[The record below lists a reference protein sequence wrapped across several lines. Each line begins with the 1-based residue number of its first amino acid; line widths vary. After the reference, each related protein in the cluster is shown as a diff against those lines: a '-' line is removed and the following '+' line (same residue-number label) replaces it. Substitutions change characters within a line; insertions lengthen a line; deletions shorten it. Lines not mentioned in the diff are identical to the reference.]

1 MKLPRRTARPRAP
14 LHLRSRVLRVALG
27 AGLPWALASLAACA
41 GTDQA
46 SVSTVAGT
54 PTDAARQTT
63 TDSAGGAIATPVG
76 VTATAATTPPRPS
89 GPSIATF
96 TSGDSAAPVVKG
108 LYVNR
113 FAAQSSRRMRQLI
126 AMADSTEV
134 NALVIDLKDEFGLN
148 YVSRDAAVNRN
159 AGDPDKGKIRDVRAL
174 TDTLRAHKILP
185 IARIV
190 VFKDPWAAKANPD
203 HVIRKPDGGI
213 WIDKAGN
220 VWVNPY
226 DRYIWEYNLK
236 VAEEAVA
243 LGFGEIQFDY
253 IRFPEPYKSL
263 PPQVFAGA
271 NGVSKPDAI
280 ANFLKEAN
288 ARLDKLGV
296 RVTADVFGLT
306 TTVGGP
312 LEVAQHWERLA
323 PVTDVLLPMTY
334 PSHYPRGSFGVAR
347 PNADPYTIQKMA
359 IAKAKERNA
368 KLGIT
373 GERVRPWIQAF
384 TLGAPAYDGSHVRE
398 QIRGINDAGYQG
410 WVLWHPGSKYEP
422 FLSGLKK
429 EP

>member
-1 MKLPRRTARPRAP
+1 MTPSFRRRIALPF
-14 LHLRSRVLRVALG
+14 L
-27 AGLPWALASLAACA
+27 ALAGACTGAEKSSVATTAA
-41 GTDQA
+41 
-46 SVSTVAGT
+46 S
-54 PTDAARQTT
+54 PTAAARGLS
-63 TDSAGGAIATPVG
+63 TDSAAATP
-76 VTATAATTPPRPS
+76 AASPT

-113 FAAQSSRRMRQLI
+113 FAAQSTRRMRQLI
-126 AMADSTEV
+126 AMADTTEV
-134 NALVIDLKDEFGLN
+134 NALVIDVKDEFGLN
-148 YVSRDAAVNRN
+148 YVSAHADVNRN
-159 AGDPDKGKIRDVRAL
+159 AGDPDKGKVRDLRAL
-174 TDTLRAHKILP
+174 VDTLRSHGILP

-226 DRYIWEYNLK
+226 DRYIWDYNLK
-236 VAEEAVA
+236 VAEEMVK

-263 PPQVFAGA
+263 PPQVFAGS

-296 RVTADVFGLT
+296 RSTADIFGLV
-306 TTVGGP
+306 TTVNGP

-334 PSHYPRGSFGVAR
+334 PSHYPRGSFGVAH
-347 PNADPYTIQKMA
+347 PNAEPRRIQQVA
-359 IAKAKERNA
+359 NAKAKERNA
-368 KLGIT
+368 KLGLT

-384 TLGAPAYDGSHVRE
+384 TLGKPVYEAYHVKE
-398 QIRGINDAGYQG
+398 QIKGINEAGYQG
-410 WVLWHPGSKYEP
+410 WILWHPGSKYEP
-422 FLSGLKK
+422 FLAALEK
-429 EP
+429 E

>member
-1 MKLPRRTARPRAP
+1 MKLPLHRVTLP
-14 LHLRSRVLRVALG
+14 LL
-27 AGLPWALASLAACA
+27 LAAATACA
-41 GTDQA
+41 GTEQA
-46 SVSTVAGT
+46 SVTTAAGT
-54 PTDAARQTT
+54 PSDAPRAATR
-63 TDSAGGAIATPVG
+63 DSAGGTTTG
-76 VTATAATTPPRPS
+76 TTATADAPQVAHA
-89 GPSIATF
+89 GASIATF
-96 TSGDSAAPVVKG
+96 TPGDSAAPVVKG

-148 YVSRDAAVNRN
+148 YVSRHADVNRN
-159 AGDPDKGKIRDVRAL
+159 AGDPDKGKVRDVRAL
-174 TDTLRAHKILP
+174 MDTLRAHKILP

-226 DRYIWEYNLK
+226 DRVIWEYNLK
-236 VAEEAVA
+236 VAEEAIA

-263 PPQVFAGA
+263 PPQVFPGA
-271 NGVSKPDAI
+271 KGQSKPDAI
-280 ANFLKEAN
+280 AEFLKLADT
-288 ARLDKLGV
+288 RLNKLGA
-296 RVTADVFGLT
+296 RSTADIFGLV
-306 TTVGGP
+306 TTVRGP
-312 LEVAQHWERLA
+312 LEVGQEWEKLA

-347 PNADPYTIQKMA
+347 PNAEPRKIQQVA
-359 IAKAKERNA
+359 NAKAKERNE
-368 KLGIT
+368 KLGLT

-384 TLGAPAYDGSHVRE
+384 TLGAPAYDGSHVKE
-398 QIRGINDAGYQG
+398 QILGINAAGFQG

-422 FLSGLKK
+422 FLSGLAK
-429 EP
+429 ESGG